1 LNNWLEKNRTL
12 VFRYLLFLGVY
23 LIFKDSIE
31 ALLGNIGALINCTSL
46 PFRIGLIIIFFLGF
60 VIYAE
65 LVDRKFLIS
74 KNINFSF
81 IVVISCYTISR
92 IVSKTIEFQP
102 IDYHIK
108 YLDIIYLFFIVHIL
122 LLKHSKWGQ
131 EIVRNSTNNFF
142 IDDSIY
148 EGVIDNEL
156 LVDELVDKVDGFY
169 PKNSFSIGISASWG
183 YGKSTFLHRFKSKY
197 EEKNNEAV
205 LFWFRVWKN
214 KGSKAIIENFFNELA
229 YNLSPY
235 SSEITSDIKKY
246 TDAIL
251 NVTPTELGKIIE
263 AGKDVFRED
272 ETLENYYSDIRKA
285 IQKIDRQVI
294 ILLDDLDRL
303 EASEII
309 DTFRIIRALSDFS
322 NVIFISGYDRKYLND
337 TLTKT
342 KNKYLNKIFQFEL
355 NLLPY
360 DERVVRQFILG
371 GIRDKYVQKEDT
383 EKNNVFPSFYT
394 LFQGR
399 RPSLITLNDVLGTNS
414 VSTYNT
420 VILKWNTFLKTYR
433 DCKRFLNE
441 FTFSFSFLDRKD
453 VHLPEY
459 ILLKLLFFRYRELI
473 NTIFLEPENVLSCK
487 KLDFVNDKLQDSSID
502 YGDVFV
508 FDDASRERLLNHL
521 EESQN
526 YSKEDMD
533 IILDVFNKLFGAA
546 SIDFYQKH
554 PNSISK
560 IYYTQTYVR
569 NGIAGAS
576 YKYSDFEDALKDD
589 ALQELIEATRDF
601 TKQTMYQVQA
611 EIKSFLFKQSMST
624 KEHFKKSLKG
634 LNSLDG
640 SFLPADNNQ
649 LIELIEKGKENLFDN
664 SDDALEEVLSE
675 IIKTDYIGNIDKL
688 LSEIR
693 INQLRKERVDLYN
706 QDKYIKYDNPF
717 ELDKNLKDTLLNKL
731 KFVIEETSR
740 IDLLW
745 EAYHLYTEVLAGDHM
760 IIRSIEA
767 NELMKQNIVSKP
779 HFHFWQDKFE
789 FSHNTSGNVPDEYLD
804 FKPNDF
810 LAQIFSKPED
820 IKNIIKDPKN
830 GARVDAMKTNGFKR
844 YIEFID
850 SLDSLPAYSGDY
862 SIERLKKILSVLEYF
877 ESEGFKP
884 INGKKFKELWDSQPN
899 HQTFENNDTT
909 N

>member
-1 LNNWLEKNRTL
+1 M
-12 VFRYLLFLGVY
+12 VLGVY
-23 LIFKDSIE
+23 LIFKDSLE
-31 ALLGNIGALINCTSL
+31 ALFGHIGALINYTSL
-46 PFRIGLIIIFFLGF
+46 SFIIGLFIVYILGF
-60 VIYAE
+60 IIYG
-65 LVDRKFLIS
+65 LLIYRKYLIS
-74 KNINFSF
+74 ENINFTF
-81 IVVISCYTISR
+81 VLVISCYTISR
-92 IVSKTIEFQP
+92 IVSKTIDFQP
-102 IDYHIK
+102 ADYQIK
-108 YLDIIYLFFIVHIL
+108 YLDIIYLFFIVHII
-122 LLKHSKWGQ
+122 LLKRSNWGN

-156 LVDELVDKVDGFY
+156 MVDELVDKVDGFY

-197 EEKNNEAV
+197 EKKNTEAV
-205 LFWFRVWKN
+205 IFWFRVWKN

-229 YNLSPY
+229 HNLKPY
-235 SSEITSDIKKY
+235 SSEISSDIKKY

-263 AGKDVFRED
+263 AGKDIFRED
-272 ETLENYYSDIRKA
+272 ETLENYYSDIKLA

-303 EASEII
+303 EATEII
-309 DTFRIIRALSDFS
+309 DTFRIIRTLSDFG
-322 NVIFISGYDRKYLND
+322 NVIFISGYDRKYLDD

-342 KNKYLNKIFQFEL
+342 KNKYLNKIFQYEL

-360 DERVVRQFILG
+360 DERVVRQFILD
-371 GIRDKYVQKEDT
+371 GIRDRYVQNEDT
-383 EKNNVFPSFYT
+383 ETNNIFPSFYT

-399 RPSLITLNDVLGTNS
+399 RPSFITLDDVLGTNS
-414 VSTYNT
+414 EATYNT
-420 VILKWNTFLKTYR
+420 AVLKWNTFLKTYR

-441 FTFSFSFLDRKD
+441 FTFSFSFLDRTD
-453 VHLPEY
+453 IHLPEY
-459 ILLKLLFFRYRELI
+459 ILLRLLFFRYRELI
-473 NTIFLEPENVLSCK
+473 STIFLEPENILSCK
-487 KLDFVNDKLQDSSID
+487 KIDFVNNKLQDSSID
-502 YGDVFV
+502 YGDIFV
-508 FDDASRERLLNHL
+508 FDDASRERLLNHVK
-521 EESQN
+521 ESQN
-526 YSKEDMD
+526 YSKGDID
-533 IILDVFNKLFGAA
+533 IILVVFNKLFGAA

-576 YKYSDFEDALKDD
+576 YKYSDFENALKDD
-589 ALQELIEATRDF
+589 TLQEIIETTRDF

-611 EIKSFLFKQSMST
+611 EIKSFLFKQSIST
-624 KEHFKKSLKG
+624 REDFKKLLKG

-649 LIELIEKGKENLFDN
+649 LIELIKKGKENLFDN

-706 QDKYIKYDNPF
+706 EDKYIEYENPF
-717 ELDKNLKDTLLNKL
+717 ELDKNLKDTLLNKF
-731 KFVIEETSR
+731 KYVNEETSR

-789 FSHNTSGNVPDEYLD
+789 FSHNTSGNIPDEYLD

-810 LAQIFSKPED
+810 LAQIFSKSED
-820 IKNIIKDPKN
+820 IKKIIEDPKN
-830 GARVDAMKTNGFKR
+830 GARVEVMKINGFKR

-850 SLDSLPAYSGDY
+850 SLDSLPAYSDDY
-862 SIERLKKILSVLEYF
+862 TIEHLKKILNVLEYF

-884 INGKKFKELWDSQPN
+884 INGKKYKELWGSP
-899 HQTFENNDTT
+899 T
-909 N
+909 

>member
-1 LNNWLEKNRTL
+1 MNNWLEKNRTL
-12 VFRYLLFLGVY
+12 IFRYFLFIGVY
-23 LIFKDSIE
+23 LIFKESIE
-31 ALLGNIGALINCTSL
+31 SLLVKVGSIINYNATL
-46 PFRIGLIIIFFLGF
+46 FKLGF
-60 VIYAE
+60 VLVSLLLFAIYAD
-65 LVDRKFLIS
+65 LVEKKYLIS
-74 KNINFSF
+74 KNINFF
-81 IVVISCYTISR
+81 LLIAISCYTISR
-92 IVSKTIEFQP
+92 FSSDV
-102 IDYHIK
+102 IDFEPSQYWFK
-108 YLDIIYLFFIVHIL
+108 YLDLSYLIYLIHLIL
-122 LLKHSKWGQ
+122 LKNSNWGQ
-131 EIVRNSTNNFF
+131 KVVRNSTNNFF

-148 EGVIDNEL
+148 EGIIDNEL
-156 LVDELVDKVDGFY
+156 LVDELVDKVEGFY

-197 EEKNNEAV
+197 EEKNTEAV
-205 LFWFRVWKN
+205 IFWFRVWKN

-229 YNLSPY
+229 YNLSTY

-263 AGKDVFRED
+263 TGKDIFRED
-272 ETLENYYSDIRKA
+272 ETLENYYSDIRQA
-285 IQKIDRQVI
+285 IQKIDRQII

-303 EASEII
+303 EATEII

-322 NVIFISGYDRKYLND
+322 NVIFISGYDRKYLDD

-360 DERVVRQFILG
+360 DERVVREFILD
-371 GIRDKYVQKEDT
+371 GIRNKYVLNDDKET
-383 EKNNVFPSFYT
+383 NNIFSSFYT

-399 RPSLITLNDVLGTNS
+399 RPSLITLDDVLGTNS
-414 VSTYNT
+414 VATYNA
-420 VILKWNTFLKTYR
+420 VVLKWNTFLKTYR

-459 ILLKLLFFRYRELI
+459 ILLRLLFFRYRELI
-473 NTIFLEPENVLSCK
+473 STIFLEPEIVLSCK
-487 KLDFVNDKLQDSSID
+487 KIDFVNNKLQDSSID
-502 YGDVFV
+502 YGDIFV
-508 FDDASRERLLNHL
+508 FDDSSRERLLNHL
-521 EESQN
+521 KESQN
-526 YSKEDMD
+526 YSKEDID
-533 IILDVFNKLFGAA
+533 IILTVFTKLFGAA

-576 YKYSDFEDALKDD
+576 YKYSDFEKAFKDD
-589 ALQELIEATRDF
+589 TLQEIIGATRDF
-601 TKQTMYQVQA
+601 TTQTMYQVQS
-611 EIKSFLFKQSMST
+611 EIKSFLFKQTIDT
-624 KEHFKKSLKG
+624 KNNFEKSLKG
-634 LNSLDG
+634 LNSLNG
-640 SFLPADNNQ
+640 SFLPADNSQ
-649 LIELIEKGKENLFDN
+649 LIELIKKAKENLFDN

-675 IIKTDYIGNIDKL
+675 IIKTDYVGNIDKL

-693 INQLRKERVDLYN
+693 INQLRKERADLYN
-706 QDKYIKYDNPF
+706 EDKYIKYDNPF

-731 KFVIEETSR
+731 KYVRDETSR

-767 NELMKQNIVSKP
+767 NELMKDHIVVKP
-779 HFHFWQDKFE
+779 HFHFWQEKFE
-789 FSHNTSGNVPDEYLD
+789 FSHNTSGNIPEEYLE

-820 IKNIIKDPKN
+820 IAKIIEDPKN
-830 GARVDAMKTNGFKR
+830 GTRVNEMKINGFKR
-844 YIEFID
+844 YIEFIN

-862 SIERLKKILSVLEYF
+862 TIEHLKKILKLLEYF

-884 INGKKFKELWDSQPN
+884 INGKKYKELWDSQPN
-899 HQTFENNDTT
+899 HQNF
-909 N
+909 